1 MPVSR
6 AFRDINITFGKHPV
20 TDDLLVV
27 KDFNAIK
34 NSVMSL
40 ILTVPGERFFNPNI
54 GSKIYTLLFEPM
66 DFITSS
72 SIKSEIEYTIRAFEP
87 RVDLKNVLVNEDY
100 DNNAYDIEI
109 EYSVIGLPE
118 KLDTI
123 QLTLERTRA

>member
-34 NSVMSL
+34 NSIMSL
-40 ILTVPGERFFNPNI
+40 ILTVPGERFFNPRI
-54 GSKIYTLLFEPM
+54 GSKIYDLLFDPM
-66 DFITSS
+66 DFITSE
-72 SIKSEIEYTIRAFEP
+72 SIKSEIKYTIRAFEP
-87 RVDLKNVLVNEDY
+87 RVSLNNVLVQENYE
-100 DNNAYDIEI
+100 NNSYDIEI
-109 EYSVIGLPE
+109 EYTVVGLPE

-123 QLTLERTRA
+123 QLTLERTRV

>member
-20 TDDLLVV
+20 TDDLLIV

>member
-6 AFRDINITFGKHPV
+6 AFRDINTTFGKHPV

-34 NSVMSL
+34 NSVMNL
-40 ILTVPGERFFNPNI
+40 ILTTPGERFFNPNI
-54 GSKIYTLLFEPM
+54 GCRVYSLLFEPM
-66 DFITSS
+66 DFITSN

-87 RVDLKNVLVNEDY
+87 RVSLQNVLVQEDY
-100 DNNAYDIEI
+100 DNNSYDIEI
-109 EYSVIGLPE
+109 EYTVVGLPE

-123 QLTLERTRA
+123 QITLERTRA

>member
-1 MPVSR
+1 MPISR
-6 AFRDINITFGKHPV
+6 GFRDINITFGKHPV

-34 NSVMSL
+34 NSITNL
-40 ILTVPGERFFNPNI
+40 LLTVRGERFFNPNI
-54 GSKIYTLLFEPM
+54 GSKIYDLLFEPM
-66 DFITSS
+66 DFITSES
-72 SIKSEIEYTIRAFEP
+72 LKSEIKYTIRAFEP
-87 RVDLKNVLVNEDY
+87 RVNLKNVLVNEDY

-118 KLDTI
+118 KTDTI

>member
-1 MPVSR
+1 MPISR

-34 NSVMSL
+34 NSISNL
-40 ILTVPGERFFNPNI
+40 LFTVKGERFFNPNI
-54 GSKIYTLLFEPM
+54 GSQIYDLLFEPM
-66 DFITSS
+66 DFITSES
-72 SIKSEIEYTIRAFEP
+72 LKSEISYTIRAFEP
-87 RVDLKNVLVNEDY
+87 RVNLKNVLVNEDY

-118 KLDTI
+118 KTDTI

>member
-20 TDDLLVV
+20 TDDLLIV

-40 ILTVPGERFFNPNI
+40 LLTVPGERFFNPNI
-54 GSKIYTLLFEPM
+54 GSRVYSLLFEPM
-66 DFITSS
+66 DFITRN

-87 RVDLKNVLVNEDY
+87 RVLLENVLVNENY
-100 DNNAYDIEI
+100 DNNTYDIEI
-109 EYSVIGLPE
+109 EYTIVGLPE

>member
-6 AFRDINITFGKHPV
+6 AFRDINTTFGKHPI

-27 KDFNAIK
+27 KDSNAIK
-34 NSVMSL
+34 NSVMNL
-40 ILTVPGERFFNPNI
+40 IMTVPGERFFNPNI
-54 GSKIYTLLFEPM
+54 GSRIYDLLFEPM
-66 DFITSS
+66 DFITSNG
-72 SIKSEIEYTIRAFEP
+72 IKSEVEYTIKAFEP
-87 RVDLKNVLVNEDY
+87 RVSLKNVLVNEDY

-109 EYSVIGLPE
+109 EYTVVGLPE

>member
-20 TDDLLVV
+20 TDDLLVE

>member
-54 GSKIYTLLFEPM
+54 GSKVYSLLFEPM
-66 DFITSS
+66 DFITSN

-87 RVDLKNVLVNEDY
+87 RVSLKNVIVNEDY
-100 DNNAYDIEI
+100 ENNSYDIEI
-109 EYSVIGLPE
+109 EYTVVGLPE